1 MAAFPRRRNRKRA
14 LENWL
19 TTTGAVSLLVGA
31 PAWAERVDV
40 EPSASA
46 RFTASDNAG
55 LGTSTPGR
63 DFISDVT
70 AGLRVRAEGAQLSLV
85 GTVSVEG
92 IDYARHTQANEFIP
106 NVDLTGRWAA
116 VERFLF
122 VEAAARTTQ
131 TNINPYG
138 PTLTSTTTANNTT
151 ITQYRLSP
159 YIESQPSSNLHFR
172 ARSDNVQTKDY
183 GLASASINA
192 IDAAFFSFNTISL
205 ERDPVPFGWRFEGQ
219 SSYTR
224 YQGEFLP
231 VETDIVRAI
240 VNVAATDTA
249 RVGLRFGYERDN
261 FLSDQGW
268 QPIYGGQASWR
279 PSDRTFFD
287 FEAER
292 RFFGNGMHLL
302 FTHRMPWLS
311 WDFRASRDLDTT
323 PSSIFTLPATNN
335 VSALLDSI
343 LITRF
348 PNPVDRATQVQ
359 NIISRQ
365 GLPPATS
372 IATAILGPRLSVTE
386 NASLGLTY
394 LGVRHTLALT
404 AFATKTQD
412 ALDTGQFATNS
423 AATNNLQYGSTL
435 AYTLRLTPT
444 ATAGVGVT
452 FSRIQSLDTAT
463 TPGSTKDGAVSGQ
476 VVFQLAPKTTAL
488 VGASQR
494 KLVSDVVPGGHE
506 TSAFVL
512 LDHRF

>member
-1 MAAFPRRRNRKRA
+1 MVHHMS
-14 LENWL
+14 
-19 TTTGAVSLLVGA
+19 AVVVVGA
-31 PAWAERVDV
+31 PAWAGRVGV
-40 EPSASA
+40 EPWVSA

-55 LGTSTPGR
+55 LGLGTSSSGP
-63 DFISDVT
+63 DFITDVT
-70 AGLRVRAEGAQLSLV
+70 AGLRVRAEGARLSLV
-85 GTVSVEG
+85 GTVSAEG
-92 IDYARHTQANEFIP
+92 FAYARHTQPNEIIP
-106 NVDLTGRWAA
+106 TVDLTGRWEAI
-116 VERFLF
+116 ERFLF
-122 VEAAARTTQ
+122 VDAAARTTQ
-131 TNINPYG
+131 TRIDPFG
-138 PTLTSTTTANNTT
+138 PSLTPTTTGNNTT
-151 ITQYRLSP
+151 IAQYSLSP
-159 YIESQPSSNLHFR
+159 RIELQPAPNLHFR
-172 ARSDNVQTKDY
+172 AGSANVQTKDY
-183 GLASASINA
+183 GQDSASINA
-192 IDAAFFSFNTISL
+192 IDSSYFRFNTISL
-205 ERDPVPFGWRFEGQ
+205 ERDPVPLGWRLEGQ

-224 YQGEFLP
+224 YQGELLP
-231 VETDIVRAI
+231 VESDIVRAL

-249 RVGLRFGYERDN
+249 RVGLRVGYERNN
-261 FLSDQGW
+261 FLSDQDW

-279 PSDRTFFD
+279 PSDRTSFD
-287 FEAER
+287 FDIEH

-311 WDFRASRDLDTT
+311 WDLRASRDLDTT

-359 NIISRQ
+359 NIIARQ
-365 GLPPATS
+365 GLPAATS
-372 IATAILGPRLSVTE
+372 VATAILASRVSVTE

-404 AFATKTQD
+404 MFATKIRD
-412 ALDTGQFATNS
+412 AVDTGPFATDS

-444 ATAGVGVT
+444 ATAGLGVT
-452 FSRIQSLDTAT
+452 FSRIKALDTAT
-463 TPGSTKDGAVSGQ
+463 TADSTKDGAVSGQ

-494 KLVSDVVPGGHE
+494 KLVSTSVPSGHE
-506 TSAFVL
+506 TSAFVV